1 MQETNF
7 QRRYTPSFGIGAR
20 LKSARE
26 ALKIS
31 EKDAAAHLRLHVKLI
46 ELMENE
52 DFDKGPPP
60 IFLRGYLRQYARML
74 NFSDKEID
82 QAIEELGMN
91 AVTSSAP
98 STIMYTPAS
107 TNTMDQYVRWVSYIV
122 ILVIVALVI
131 FWWVSHKPDSIDD
144 IASKAGQTQSVPL
157 TPTGPAGSTPIAPAT
172 LTNQSAPNSPQ
183 PANTISNNVNPPAN
197 PPAPIQPP
205 TPNDNSVII
214 NNLPP
219 AEAASP
225 ESTPDAVKPNKEDDL
240 SNMQMAVPEPGLY

>member
-52 DFDKGPPP
+52 DFDQGPPP

-98 STIMYTPAS
+98 SAIMYTPAS

-122 ILVIVALVI
+122 ILVIVVLVI

-144 IASKAGQTQSVPL
+144 IASKSGQMNSPTQSVPL
-157 TPTGPAGSTPIAPAT
+157 TPTGPAGSSPIAPA
-172 LTNQSAPNSPQ
+172 PNLNPPQ
-183 PANTISNNVNPPAN
+183 PANTISNNVNPPT
-197 PPAPIQPP
+197 PIQPP
-205 TPNDNSVII
+205 TPSNDNSVII

-219 AEAASP
+219 AEAVAPGS
-225 ESTPDAVKPNKEDDL
+225 SPDAVKPNKEDDL